1 MRLKSSLAHRNIIIL
16 ILSILPFFIGIGL
29 SVYHSS
35 DTEYFSSAINISGSQ
50 RMRTMLI
57 SNYLQSYL
65 EAYEQE
71 SMAEMDMYKSIV
83 SDEITTYEKFYDA
96 LKYGDAEVGLKANE
110 FKDIVVDLENFERG
124 FEKYVGAAKQVL
136 ESPDNLTSL
145 SYVTTHAME
154 LKNNFD
160 LVTGQFQRQN
170 DIYITNQR
178 NVDIALITFGAL
190 ITIVG
195 IALSVQIRQKE
206 YHAHYDYLTHLKNRH
221 SLFDDIAGLDVK
233 QCSTVFIDLNKFK
246 IINDTFGHKI
256 GDEILIEVSKRL
268 VDVFGTQHL
277 YRYGGDEFIAILKH
291 AKNEVPAECIA
302 QRVNSIKRLLSEP
315 IIDTHRRNHF
325 AGLSMGIVSREVGLD
340 NWEQMIHLSDELMY
354 DSKTITGN
362 VVICHSKQELDD
374 RIRLSEMI
382 DEIFV
387 DRLIKLK
394 YQPIRSLCDDQIQL
408 YNVTNLWSI
417 KADHVEASEFIPL
430 LKRKGYLTEVD
441 KNTFVEVEKKYLEE
455 EQSDDDDNDPLD
467 RYIINLSEDSL
478 RNIKT
483 NGVLNMATQMQMPKE
498 LLIIKVHE
506 ELLNDS
512 VIKESIE
519 QLASLGF
526 TLAVDN
532 IILDV
537 SLQDTDKYKHIDML
551 KIGYSL
557 ARALLEKQETKKIMA
572 EFINMFIS
580 MKKEIIVEGVERE
593 ELMAI
598 MEGYCLQPQ
607 DIPILYSQR
616 IVE

>member
-1 MRLKSSLAHRNIIIL
+1 
-16 ILSILPFFIGIGL
+16 
-29 SVYHSS
+29 
-35 DTEYFSSAINISGSQ
+35 
-50 RMRTMLI
+50 MLI

-65 EAYEQE
+65 DANERQNIG
-71 SMAEMDMYKSIV
+71 EMDMYKSIV
-83 SDEITTYEKFYDA
+83 SDEIATYEKFYDA
-96 LKYGDAEVGLKANE
+96 LKYGDDEVGLKANE
-110 FKDIVVDLENFERG
+110 FEDIVIDLAGFESG
-124 FEKYVGAAKQVL
+124 FEKYIAASKQVL
-136 ESPDNLTSL
+136 ESPDDLTSL
-145 SYVTTHAME
+145 SYVMTHAME

-160 LVTGQFQRQN
+160 VVTGQFQRQN

-178 NVDIALITFGAL
+178 NIDIALITFGAL
-190 ITIVG
+190 ITIAG

-221 SLFDDIAGLDVK
+221 SLFDDIVGLDVK

-246 IINDTFGHKI
+246 VINDTFGHKI

-268 VDVFGTQHL
+268 VDVFGAQHL
-277 YRYGGDEFIAILKH
+277 YRYGGDEFIAILEH
-291 AKNEVPAECIA
+291 AKNEVSAECIA
-302 QRVNSIKRLLSEP
+302 QRVNSVKRLLSEP
-315 IIDTHRRNHF
+315 IVDTHRRNHF

-362 VVICHSKQELDD
+362 VVICHSTQELDD

-394 YQPIRSLCDDQIQL
+394 YQPIRSLCDDQVRL

-417 KADHVEASEFIPL
+417 EADHVEASEFIPL

-455 EQSDDDDNDPLD
+455 EESGDDNESLH

-483 NGVLNMATQMQMPKE
+483 NGVFNMATQMQMPKE
-498 LLIIKVHE
+498 LVIIKVHE

-526 TLAVDN
+526 SVAVDN

-537 SLQDTDKYKHIDML
+537 SLQDTDKYEHIDML

-557 ARALLEKQETKKIMA
+557 ARALLEKTETKRIMV
-572 EFINMFIS
+572 EFIRMFVS
-580 MKKEIIVEGVERE
+580 MGKSVIIEGVERE
-593 ELMAI
+593 ELMKI
-598 MEGYCLQPQ
+598 MEAYCLQSHG
-607 DIPILYSQR
+607 IPILYSQK